1 MHYQICKLKNAMEFK
16 EEDFLNISGIQH
28 FSFCRRQWAL
38 IHIENQWEEN
48 NKTMEGI
55 LMHERAHDYNLSEKR
70 KNIIIKRGLRVFSA
84 NLGVSG
90 DCDVVEFHKSQKG
103 ISLHNEEGLWEPIP
117 IEYKRGSPKY
127 SNMDELQLCLE
138 AMCLEE
144 MLCCTI
150 HKGYLFYGEIKRRV
164 EVDFCD
170 DLRIQVKEILKE
182 MHLLYSKK
190 YTPKVKQTKICKNCS
205 LNELCLPKL
214 QKIKSP
220 SLYVKETIGYEKDT

>member
-1 MHYQICKLKNAMEFK
+1 MMEFK

-48 NKTMEGI
+48 AKTMEGI
-55 LMHERAHDYNLSEKR
+55 IMHEKAHDYNVSEKR
-70 KNIIIKRGLRVFSA
+70 NNIIIKRGLKVFSA

-90 DCDVVEFHKSQKG
+90 DCDVVEFHKSKNG
-103 ISLHNEEGLWEPIP
+103 ISLCGEDGVWEPIP
-117 IEYKRGSPKY
+117 IEYKKGSPK
-127 SNMDELQLCLE
+127 STNMDELQLCLE

-150 HKGYLFYGEIKRRV
+150 GKGYLYYGETKRRV
-164 EVDFCD
+164 EVDFCEE
-170 DLRIQVKEILKE
+170 LRNQVKANLKE

-190 YTPKVKQTKICKNCS
+190 HTPKAKQTNLCKNCS

-214 QKIKSP
+214 QKTKNPI
-220 SLYVKETIGYEKDT
+220 LYVKETIGYEKDT